1 MDFHHLVTWITL
13 SPTRFLGM
21 EHFTENGLLVCSPIT
36 NQYSHNLLISNQ
48 WNIDSLQVSTL
59 VLIVS
64 KPTALINRRSVANIK
79 LVATRKS
86 IQIRHKSEGP
96 YPHLSQREAKSPDR
110 IGQPFF
116 HSPDVEAAPHSA
128 FMQTFI
134 DSIIDQLSG
143 SIQLSIT
150 SNEGRALSY
159 SPHDGALSH
168 RKLPL

>member
-1 MDFHHLVTWITL
+1 MKYRFPSRTHSCSNCKQTHSTNL
-13 SPTRFLGM
+13 SQKCCEYRTG
-21 EHFTENGLLVCSPIT
+21 
-36 NQYSHNLLISNQ
+36 
-48 WNIDSLQVSTL
+48 
-59 VLIVS
+59 
-64 KPTALINRRSVANIK
+64 
-79 LVATRKS
+79 RKS

-150 SNEGRALSY
+150 SNEARALSY
-159 SPHDGALSH
+159 SPHDGALIH
-168 RKLPL
+168 RNFPL